1 MDCVADWAFF
11 EKKAPLLSSE
21 LHTVDCGSCAADG
34 ARRPTPSCP
43 PCANYP
49 YASLLRPARW
59 PKACANRPHDS
70 AVGAVS
76 SALPACRVRAQKSA
90 SDRKTPPD
98 HQRADA
104 QMAPTSRP
112 RWRTPLP
119 SPSRPTSR
127 AFVGKELLKCSLS
140 PSAARPWHAPPASL
154 DATSSCTCLVRCL
167 KGLLRCV
174 AAIYIVCKYAGGL
187 VKWESTSGDRCAARG
202 AQKRYFFVRLPTI
215 DTPRPS

>member
-1 MDCVADWAFF
+1 MSAVC
-11 EKKAPLLSSE
+11 ELPLRE
-21 LHTVDCGSCAADG
+21 
-34 ARRPTPSCP
+34 PPS
-43 PCANYP
+43 
-49 YASLLRPARW
+49 PARW
-59 PKACANRPHDS
+59 LTVCENRPEDP
-70 AVGAVS
+70 AVAALS
-76 SALPACRVRAQKSA
+76 SALAGCRVRAQKSA
-90 SDRKTPPD
+90 CGRKTPPD

-112 RWRTPLP
+112 RCRTPLP

-140 PSAARPWHAPPASL
+140 PFAAHRWHASHASL
-154 DATSSCTCLVRCL
+154 DATSLCTCLVRCP

-174 AAIYIVCKYAGGL
+174 AAMYVVCKHAGGL